1 MKEEN
6 ATSIEFFRA
15 FRRVADL
22 INGVIFHGKQIVRE
36 CDLQEQNPVLH
47 DISKKDNRVSAVEN
61 TLDLSVMVTVGKAKF
76 LLMLQGQTIE
86 HYVMPVRASHER
98 GTDYYNQW
106 KKLQKMH
113 NEARDLMKGEEYLS
127 GVKKRDRFYPVIH
140 IVVYFGKK
148 RWKAARKMDDLFL
161 TEIFPEELKKLFTE
175 KPLLIFEMRHFSNEE
190 WFQTDLR
197 QVCGFLKRTND
208 RMKLKTYI
216 EENQE
221 VFSNLPEDAYDF
233 LTVMAGI
240 RNLRL
245 IKQEV
250 QSKGGGFDM
259 CKAIKEMLRVSRQ
272 EGEQEGRLEGRQEGR
287 LEGRQEGRLEGRQEG
302 RLEGQDEMATLSE
315 KLILADRVSELLKAS
330 IDREYRN
337 KLLAEFGLA

>member
-1 MKEEN
+1 M
-6 ATSIEFFRA
+6 
-15 FRRVADL
+15 
-22 INGVIFHGKQIVRE
+22 
-36 CDLQEQNPVLH
+36 
-47 DISKKDNRVSAVEN
+47 
-61 TLDLSVMVTVGKAKF
+61 
-76 LLMLQGQTIE
+76 
-86 HYVMPVRASHER
+86 
-98 GTDYYNQW
+98 
-106 KKLQKMH
+106 
-113 NEARDLMKGEEYLS
+113 
-127 GVKKRDRFYPVIH
+127 
-140 IVVYFGKK
+140 
-148 RWKAARKMDDLFL
+148 
-161 TEIFPEELKKLFTE
+161 KKLFTE

-240 RNLRL
+240 SNLRL

-272 EGEQEGRLEGRQEGR
+272 EGEQEGRLEG
-287 LEGRQEGRLEGRQEG
+287 
-302 RLEGQDEMATLSE
+302 QDEMATLSE
-315 KLILADRVSELLKAS
+315 KLILADRISELLKAS
-330 IDREYRN
+330 TDREYRN
-337 KLLAEFGLA
+337 KLLVEFGLA

>member
-6 ATSIEFFRA
+6 ATLIEFFRD

-76 LLMLQGQTIE
+76 MLMLQGQTIE

-98 GTDYYNQW
+98 GIDYYNQW
-106 KKLQKMH
+106 KKLQKKH
-113 NEARDLMKGEEYLS
+113 NEVGDLKKGEEYLS
-127 GVKKRDRFYPVIH
+127 GAKKRDKFYPVIH

-148 RWKAARKMDDLFL
+148 RWKAARKMEDLFW
-161 TEIFPEELKKLFTE
+161 TERFPEELKKLFTE
-175 KPLLIFEMRHFSNEE
+175 KPLLIFEMCHFPNEE

-197 QVCGFLKRTND
+197 QVCGFLKKTND
-208 RMKLKTYI
+208 KTKLKIYI
-216 EENQE
+216 EENQA
-221 VFSNLPEDAYDF
+221 VFANLPEDAYD
-233 LTVMAGI
+233 LLSVMAGI
-240 RNLRL
+240 RNLKF

-250 QSKGGGFDM
+250 KAEGGGFDM
-259 CKAIKEMLRVSRQ
+259 CKAIKEMLRDSRL
-272 EGEQEGRLEGRQEGR
+272 EGEQEGRAQGRQEGR
-287 LEGRQEGRLEGRQEG
+287 LK
-302 RLEGQDEMATLSE
+302 GQDEMATLSE
-315 KLILADRVSELLKAS
+315 KLILADRISELLKAS
-330 IDREYRN
+330 TDREFRN
-337 KLLAEFGLA
+337 KLLLEFGLA

>member
-1 MKEEN
+1 M
-6 ATSIEFFRA
+6 
-15 FRRVADL
+15 
-22 INGVIFHGKQIVRE
+22 
-36 CDLQEQNPVLH
+36 
-47 DISKKDNRVSAVEN
+47 
-61 TLDLSVMVTVGKAKF
+61 
-76 LLMLQGQTIE
+76 
-86 HYVMPVRASHER
+86 
-98 GTDYYNQW
+98 
-106 KKLQKMH
+106 
-113 NEARDLMKGEEYLS
+113 
-127 GVKKRDRFYPVIH
+127 
-140 IVVYFGKK
+140 
-148 RWKAARKMDDLFL
+148 
-161 TEIFPEELKKLFTE
+161 FPEELKKLFTE
-175 KPLLIFEMRHFSNEE
+175 KSLLIFEMRHFPNEE

-272 EGEQEGRLEGRQEGR
+272 EGEQEGR
-287 LEGRQEGRLEGRQEG
+287 QEGRLEGRQEG

-315 KLILADRVSELLKAS
+315 KLILADRISELLKAS
-330 IDREYRN
+330 TDREYRN